1 MATDAKHPDI
11 KDHHAHAYGVI
22 AYSLIAYFI
31 GVIGL
36 AAFALGLAGLLPL
49 GRTATMTDSNLLAG
63 GINVLLLLLWGA
75 QHSIMARPTF
85 KTWIN
90 RHLPAAVERSN
101 YVLMSGIAMLAV
113 VLLWQP
119 LDGVAWRVE
128 GALSIPF
135 WILFLSG
142 WTYLLAATF
151 AINHFDLFG
160 LRQAWMAAH
169 GQEYTPLPFVEHW
182 MYRYSRHPIMLG
194 ALVGMWFTPNM
205 TASALMLVVGFT
217 VYIAIGVYFEEKDL
231 RTSIGEQYDDYR
243 QRVGALFTL
252 KKRNR

>member
-1 MATDAKHPDI
+1 MATGAKHPEI
-11 KDHHAHAYGVI
+11 KEHHAHAFGVI
-22 AYSLIAYFI
+22 AYSVAAYFI

-49 GRTATMTDSNLLAG
+49 GRTAVMTDSNLVAG
-63 GINVLLLLLWGA
+63 FINVLLLLVWGA
-75 QHSIMARPTF
+75 QHSIMARPAF
-85 KTWIN
+85 KTWVN
-90 RHLPAAVERSN
+90 RHLPAALERSN

-119 LDGVAWRVE
+119 LEGVAWRIE

-135 WILFLSG
+135 WVLFASG
-142 WTYLLAATF
+142 WAYLLAATF

-169 GQEYTPLPFVEHW
+169 GQEYTPMPFVENW

-217 VYIAIGVYFEEKDL
+217 LYIAIGVYFEEKDL
-231 RTSIGEQYDDYR
+231 RQSIGQQYDDYR

-252 KKRNR
+252 RKH